1 MPCVDEKRGGEGI
14 GTCAQSAMHMQ
25 IEVAAKGPWVEA
37 VVDMARMTRPG
48 TRTGGEVYASA
59 KNAASAKYGASEA
72 SYIGEEAGERGC
84 CTGGRVGAT
93 TGTAGPR
100 RRRQRRGIGDGC
112 GEAASAVE
120 R

>member
-1 MPCVDEKRGGEGI
+1 M

-25 IEVAAKGPWVEA
+25 IEVAAKGLWVEA

-48 TRTGGEVYASA
+48 TGGEVYASA
-59 KNAASAKYGASEA
+59 KNATSAKYGASEA
-72 SYIGEEAGERGC
+72 SYIGEEAGERGR

-93 TGTAGPR
+93 TAGPR